1 MLYHTFSFHSWL
13 YPFQNGSSRTI
24 FSKDRDDFTTA
35 DSSKHITFV
44 IGSDNKPDFTMA
56 KDEDPSVTH
65 SFKGNGT
72 YGQDTWVYS
81 IISGVMNNGYQT
93 SITFYKND
101 AVDRIVSND
110 PIFMIDFAAYPA
122 YLAAHRASTTTWTT
136 DYFEGY
142 IYEFHIY
149 NEAYTPQST
158 THYTTT
164 G

>member
-1 MLYHTFSFHSWL
+1 
-13 YPFQNGSSRTI
+13 
-24 FSKDRDDFTTA
+24 
-35 DSSKHITFV
+35 
-44 IGSDNKPDFTMA
+44 MA